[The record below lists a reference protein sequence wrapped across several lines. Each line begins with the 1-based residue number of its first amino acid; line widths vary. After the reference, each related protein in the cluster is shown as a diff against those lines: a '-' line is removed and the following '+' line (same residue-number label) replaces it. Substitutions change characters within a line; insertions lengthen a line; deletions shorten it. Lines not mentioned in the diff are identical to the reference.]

1 MTFWRSREAGAV
13 KIVIAQ
19 LLPFFR
25 RILSPGRIVWL
36 VVVLPPREVLSVLDP
51 DSTQYSTFSEHS
63 FLTSTLTDEIGGS
76 LGASRGALFEPKLE
90 PLEREPLEPDPLGL
104 GSLKLD
110 PLEPGSLDPSSFEG
124 SSEGDELGGGAPCG
138 CASCSQGPQP
148 ERKSDAARNAQRA
161 VFMGRIVVSHT
172 DNVKASRR
180 WSDRLQGAVDRN
192 AQRWATP

>member
-1 MTFWRSREAGAV
+1 M

-25 RILSPGRIVWL
+25 RILSPGRIEWL

-76 LGASRGALFEPKLE
+76 LGASRGALFEPKLD
-90 PLEREPLEPDPLGL
+90 PLELGPLEPDRLEL

-110 PLEPGSLDPSSFEG
+110 PLEPGSLEPGSFDPGSLEG

-148 ERKSDAARNAQRA
+148 ERKSDAANDTPRA
-161 VFMGRIVVSHT
+161 AFMGAHRPVLH
-172 DNVKASRR
+172 R
-180 WSDRLQGAVDRN
+180 
-192 AQRWATP
+192 